1 MSTVKFGIAVG
12 AYSAGVPSGREL
24 ADFARTAEAVGFDSV
39 QVGDHIQWHAP
50 IIESTVLLATFAA
63 VTTRVRIASDV
74 VILPLRDPVLIAK
87 TVASLDVL
95 SGGRMIFG
103 VGVGGDHPGE
113 YAAMRVPLAERGA
126 RANESLEIIRGLWTN
141 ERFSYAG
148 RHYAVQDVG
157 IAPRPLQPLLP
168 IWVGGTSDAALRR
181 AARYG
186 DGWICA
192 FASERKFARLVEA
205 LRGFL
210 AEAKRPADGF
220 TLGTSCSPTLGRIP
234 PRPWR
239 RAPSTCAGSIS
250 WTGLPS
256 WSASGPQ
263 VPSSIA
269 SSGFVPRWPR
279 GRSTSCCRPCV
290 ATAPGPIN
298 SSLSA
303 RSSHAS
309 DGAERVRR
317 DGRCRAPRPGA
328 TRAHESSG

>member
-1 MSTVKFGIAVG
+1 
-12 AYSAGVPSGREL
+12 VPSGREL

-103 VGVGGDHPGE
+103 VGVGGDHPAE

-126 RANESLEIIRGLWTN
+126 RANESLEIVRGLWTN

-148 RHYAVQDVG
+148 RHYTLQDVG
-157 IAPRPLQPLLP
+157 IAPRPLQPSLP

-186 DGWICA
+186 DGWISA
-192 FASERKFARLVEA
+192 FASERKLARLIET

-210 AEAKRPADGF
+210 AEEKRPADDF
-220 TLGTSCSPTLGRIP
+220 TLGTFLFANVGPDPARARAEGAEYVRRVYRLDGAAIVERFGAAGPVEHCVARVRAQVEAGAHYIVLSPV
-234 PRPWR
+234 
-239 RAPSTCAGSIS
+239 CGS
-250 WTGLPS
+250 
-256 WSASGPQ
+256 
-263 VPSSIA
+263 
-269 SSGFVPRWPR
+269 RDWPR
-279 GRSTSCCRPCV
+279 QLEAFGEVIALVGRS
-290 ATAPGPIN
+290 
-298 SSLSA
+298 
-303 RSSHAS
+303 
-309 DGAERVRR
+309 
-317 DGRCRAPRPGA
+317 
-328 TRAHESSG
+328 

>member
-148 RHYAVQDVG
+148 RHYAVRDVG

-210 AEAKRPADGF
+210 AEAKRPADNF
-220 TLGTSCSPTLGRIP
+220 TLGTFLFANVGPDPAQALAEGAEYV
-234 PRPWR
+234 R
-239 RAPSTCAGSIS
+239 RVYQ
-250 WTGLPS
+250 L
-256 WSASGPQ
+256 
-263 VPSSIA
+263 
-269 SSGFVPRWPR
+269 
-279 GRSTSCCRPCV
+279 
-290 ATAPGPIN
+290 
-298 SSLSA
+298 
-303 RSSHAS
+303 
-309 DGAERVRR
+309 DGAAIVERFGAAGPVEHCVERVRAQVAAGAQYIVLSPVCGYR
-317 DGRCRAPRPGA
+317 DWPRQLEAFGEVIARVGRG
-328 TRAHESSG
+328 

>member
-192 FASERKFARLVEA
+192 FASERKFARLVAA

-220 TLGTSCSPTLGRIP
+220 TLGTFLFANVGPDPAQALAEGAEYVRRIYQ
-234 PRPWR
+234 
-239 RAPSTCAGSIS
+239 
-250 WTGLPS
+250 L
-256 WSASGPQ
+256 
-263 VPSSIA
+263 
-269 SSGFVPRWPR
+269 
-279 GRSTSCCRPCV
+279 
-290 ATAPGPIN
+290 
-298 SSLSA
+298 
-303 RSSHAS
+303 
-309 DGAERVRR
+309 DGAAIVERFGAAGPVEHCVERVRAQVEAEAQYIVLSPVYDYR
-317 DGRCRAPRPGA
+317 AWPHQLEAFGEVIARVGRG
-328 TRAHESSG
+328 

>member
-103 VGVGGDHPGE
+103 VGVGGDHPAE

-126 RANESLEIIRGLWTN
+126 RANESLEIVRGLWTN

-148 RHYAVQDVG
+148 RHYTLQDVG
-157 IAPRPLQPLLP
+157 IAPRPLQPSLP

-192 FASERKFARLVEA
+192 FGCERKLARLIET

-210 AEAKRPADGF
+210 AEERRPADDF
-220 TLGTSCSPTLGRIP
+220 TLGTFLFANVGPDPARALAEGAEYVRRVYRLDGAAIVERFGAAGPVEHCVARVRAQVEAGAQYIVLSPV
-234 PRPWR
+234 
-239 RAPSTCAGSIS
+239 CGS
-250 WTGLPS
+250 
-256 WSASGPQ
+256 
-263 VPSSIA
+263 
-269 SSGFVPRWPR
+269 RDWPR
-279 GRSTSCCRPCV
+279 QLEAFGEVIALVGRS
-290 ATAPGPIN
+290 
-298 SSLSA
+298 
-303 RSSHAS
+303 
-309 DGAERVRR
+309 
-317 DGRCRAPRPGA
+317 
-328 TRAHESSG
+328 

>member
-1 MSTVKFGIAVG
+1 VSTIKFGIAVG

-126 RANESLEIIRGLWTN
+126 RANESLEIVRGLWAN

-148 RHYAVQDVG
+148 QHYTVQDVG
-157 IAPRPLQPLLP
+157 IAPRPLQPSLP

-181 AARYG
+181 AARHG

-192 FASERKFARLVEA
+192 FASERKFARLVEV
-205 LRGFL
+205 LCGFL
-210 AEAKRPADGF
+210 AEEQRPVDGF
-220 TLGTSCSPTLGRIP
+220 TFGTFLFANVSPDPARALAEGAEYV
-234 PRPWR
+234 R
-239 RAPSTCAGSIS
+239 RVYH
-250 WTGLPS
+250 L
-256 WSASGPQ
+256 
-263 VPSSIA
+263 
-269 SSGFVPRWPR
+269 
-279 GRSTSCCRPCV
+279 
-290 ATAPGPIN
+290 
-298 SSLSA
+298 
-303 RSSHAS
+303 
-309 DGAERVRR
+309 DGAAIVERFGAAGPVEHCVERVRAQVDAGAQYIVLSPVCAYR
-317 DGRCRAPRPGA
+317 DWPRQLEAFGEVIALVGRG
-328 TRAHESSG
+328 

>member
-1 MSTVKFGIAVG
+1 MSTVKFGVAVG

-148 RHYAVQDVG
+148 RHYSVQDVG
-157 IAPRPLQPLLP
+157 IAPRPLQPSLP

-192 FASERKFARLVEA
+192 FASERKFARLVDA

-220 TLGTSCSPTLGRIP
+220 TLGTFLFANVGPDPAQALAEGAEYVRRIYQ
-234 PRPWR
+234 
-239 RAPSTCAGSIS
+239 
-250 WTGLPS
+250 L
-256 WSASGPQ
+256 
-263 VPSSIA
+263 
-269 SSGFVPRWPR
+269 
-279 GRSTSCCRPCV
+279 
-290 ATAPGPIN
+290 
-298 SSLSA
+298 
-303 RSSHAS
+303 
-309 DGAERVRR
+309 DGAAIVERFGAAGPVEHCVERVRAQVEAGAQYIVLSPVCGYR
-317 DGRCRAPRPGA
+317 DWPRQLEAFGEVIARMGRG
-328 TRAHESSG
+328 

>member
-126 RANESLEIIRGLWTN
+126 RTNESLEIIRGLWTN

-148 RHYAVQDVG
+148 RHYSVQDVG
-157 IAPRPLQPLLP
+157 IAPRPLQPSLP

-220 TLGTSCSPTLGRIP
+220 TLGTFLFANVGPDPAQALAEGAEYV
-234 PRPWR
+234 R
-239 RAPSTCAGSIS
+239 RVYQ
-250 WTGLPS
+250 L
-256 WSASGPQ
+256 
-263 VPSSIA
+263 
-269 SSGFVPRWPR
+269 
-279 GRSTSCCRPCV
+279 
-290 ATAPGPIN
+290 
-298 SSLSA
+298 
-303 RSSHAS
+303 
-309 DGAERVRR
+309 DGAAIVERFGAAGPVEHCVERVRALVAAGAQYIVLSPVCGYR
-317 DGRCRAPRPGA
+317 DWPRQLEAFGEVIARVGRG
-328 TRAHESSG
+328 

>member
-1 MSTVKFGIAVG
+1 MSAIKFGIAVG

-126 RANESLEIIRGLWTN
+126 RANESLEIVRGLWAN

-148 RHYAVQDVG
+148 RHYTVQDVG
-157 IAPRPLQPLLP
+157 IAPRPLQPSLP

-192 FASERKFARLVEA
+192 FASERKFARLVET

-210 AEAKRPADGF
+210 AEEKRPADGF
-220 TLGTSCSPTLGRIP
+220 TLGTFLFANVGPDPARARAEGAEYV
-234 PRPWR
+234 R
-239 RAPSTCAGSIS
+239 RVYH
-250 WTGLPS
+250 L
-256 WSASGPQ
+256 
-263 VPSSIA
+263 
-269 SSGFVPRWPR
+269 
-279 GRSTSCCRPCV
+279 
-290 ATAPGPIN
+290 
-298 SSLSA
+298 
-303 RSSHAS
+303 
-309 DGAERVRR
+309 DGADIVERFGAAGPVEHCVERVRTQVDAGAQYIVLSPVCGYR
-317 DGRCRAPRPGA
+317 DWPRQLEAFGDVIARVGRG
-328 TRAHESSG
+328 

>member
-1 MSTVKFGIAVG
+1 MSTIKFGIAVG

-24 ADFARTAEAVGFDSV
+24 ADLARTAEAVGFDSV

-63 VTTRVRIASDV
+63 VTTRVRIASDI

-103 VGVGGDHPGE
+103 VGVGGDHPAE

-126 RANESLEIIRGLWTN
+126 RANESLEIIRGLWAN

-148 RHYAVQDVG
+148 RHYTMQDVG
-157 IAPRPLQPLLP
+157 IAPRPLQASLP

-186 DGWICA
+186 DGWIGA
-192 FASERKFARLVEA
+192 FASERKLARLIET

-210 AEAKRPADGF
+210 AEEKRPADDF
-220 TLGTSCSPTLGRIP
+220 TFGTFLFANVGPDPARALAEGADYVRRVYRLDGPAIVERFGAAGPVEHCVARVRAQVDAGACYIVLSPVCGYRD
-234 PRPWR
+234 
-239 RAPSTCAGSIS
+239 
-250 WTGLPS
+250 
-256 WSASGPQ
+256 
-263 VPSSIA
+263 
-269 SSGFVPRWPR
+269 WPR
-279 GRSTSCCRPCV
+279 QLEAFGEV
-290 ATAPGPIN
+290 I
-298 SSLSA
+298 A
-303 RSSHAS
+303 RV
-309 DGAERVRR
+309 ER
-317 DGRCRAPRPGA
+317 G
-328 TRAHESSG
+328 